1 MPNLLAVHGDRRTAH
16 SLHHCSHVSPLSRHQ
31 LPTHSSTTG
40 LQREWCRL
48 WLTLRAFPLYF
59 HCSFPGRGD
68 IAQLGERLHG
78 MQEVGGSSPPIS
90 TNRPPG
96 PPEGAFLPAFC
107 SGVQLSD
114 VSSFLASGS
123 YFRGFP
129 WPPLGSV
136 TLRGIRRLPSFMK
149 SHEMVSSCGPT
160 SILRI
165 RRWRI
170 PCLCSFVRLLLW

>member
-90 TNRPPG
+90 TIV
-96 PPEGAFLPAFC
+96 L
-107 SGVQLSD
+107 
-114 VSSFLASGS
+114 
-123 YFRGFP
+123 
-129 WPPLGSV
+129 
-136 TLRGIRRLPSFMK
+136 
-149 SHEMVSSCGPT
+149 PT
-160 SILRI
+160 SQPASKLTLGPE
-165 RRWRI
+165 WA
-170 PCLCSFVRLLLW
+170 RLSTVVLDPRF